1 MKLVNDLVDQYRV
14 YNVAETPEELIEGSI
29 YKYTDSEDEEYYLP
43 FVKFMEPTS
52 MVDIETILRNQ
63 TETGCYPYRD
73 KDGTISVAYILNP
86 LDKDIYLV
94 NYWVPFYDNTDISD
108 IIKDVNATDIASANN
123 AQFVSS
129 CGSNK
134 FIPAFYTADNVLNTA
149 MKTALVYKGINIELY
164 RPKFTNTSDFNNNRR
179 HFTDERYAPLSIGK
193 FEKLCDIFD
202 LDFDIIIRDKAE
214 SKNPMGREITVHS
227 DGSREGADDI
237 DMYIKFLRD
246 GNAEEEELDEE

>member
-1 MKLVNDLVDQYRV
+1 MKMVNDLLNQNRSYTL
-14 YNVAETPEELIEGSI
+14 AETNENLIEGTI
-29 YKYTDSEDEEYYLP
+29 LKYTDEEGEYYLP
-43 FVKFMEPTS
+43 FVKLLEPTS
-52 MVDIETILRNQ
+52 VVDIETIMRNQ
-63 TETGCYPYRD
+63 TETGFYTY
-73 KDGTISVAYILNP
+73 KNIDGELEVAYILDNEEK
-86 LDKDIYLV
+86 DKYLV
-94 NYWVPFYDNTDISD
+94 ENWIPSFDSTDIND
-108 IIKDVNATDIASANN
+108 IIVDVNATDINSANN

-129 CGSNK
+129 CGSTK
-134 FIPAFYTADNVLNTA
+134 FIPAFYQADNVLNTA

-193 FEKLCDIFD
+193 FEKLCEIFD
-202 LDFDIIIRDKAE
+202 LDFDIVIRDKAE

-246 GNAEEEELDEE
+246 GNEEEEELDDEE

>member
-1 MKLVNDLVDQYRV
+1 MKMVNDLVDQYRV
-14 YNVAETPEELIEGSI
+14 YTVAETAEELVEGSI
-29 YKYTDSEDEEYYLP
+29 YKYTDEDGGYYLP
-43 FVKFMEPTS
+43 FVKLLEPTS
-52 MVDIETILRNQ
+52 MVDAETIIRNQ
-63 TETGCYPYRD
+63 TQTGCYPYKTTDGNIEVAFILDPRE
-73 KDGTISVAYILNP
+73 KDMYSTE
-86 LDKDIYLV
+86 
-94 NYWVPFYDNTDISD
+94 YWVIQYDNSDITDI
-108 IIKDVNATDIASANN
+108 INDVNSTDINSANN

-134 FIPAFYTADNVLNTA
+134 FIPAFYQADNVLNTA

-193 FEKLCDIFD
+193 FEKLCEIFD
-202 LDFDIIIRDKAE
+202 LDFDIVVRDKAE

-246 GNAEEEELDEE
+246 GNEEEEETDEE

>member
-1 MKLVNDLVDQYRV
+1 MKMVNDLVDQYRV
-14 YNVAETPEELIEGSI
+14 YTVAETPEELVEGSI
-29 YKYTDSEDEEYYLP
+29 YKYNDEDGEYYLP
-43 FVKFMEPTS
+43 FIKLLEPTS
-52 MVDIETILRNQ
+52 MVDAETIIRNQ
-63 TETGCYPYRD
+63 TETGCYPYKND
-73 KDGTISVAYILNP
+73 DGVIEVAYILDP
-86 LDKDIYLV
+86 KEKDMYLAE
-94 NYWVPFYDNTDISD
+94 YWVPHYDNTDITD
-108 IIKDVNATDIASANN
+108 IINDVNSTDINSANN

-134 FIPAFYTADNVLNTA
+134 FIPAFYQADNVLNTA

-193 FEKLCDIFD
+193 FEKLCEIFD
-202 LDFDIIIRDKAE
+202 LDFDIVVRDKAE

-246 GNAEEEELDEE
+246 GNSDEEEDEDE